1 MYDKVAKNSVD
12 IAYVDGVVYSGS
24 GWLYKQGGIVYI
36 VTAAHVGRVR
46 NQKGSNSS
54 RYSDT
59 IFATLYNETA
69 DAHQTFQCNVIGADA
84 RADIMLLRPVE
95 SGAFVNVSNAGLTFA
110 SSRAISPGDDCYI
123 VGNPSGFDVLSISHG
138 NVRDPKHV
146 NQYNVET
153 MFVTAPS
160 IGGNS
165 GGCIVDRSGNVIGLL
180 TFGLTNTETMG
191 GGASEFMMQ
200 PIVKKIIVN
209 GPTIVGGTPWENNFE
224 FAAASTSKPKAA
236 LQATSTVVTTADI
249 LNTYS
254 VMRGAS
260 AVAHGGVKV
269 NNPPLNS
276 KLENGD
282 VLVQIKYTPN
292 DANMDPNYTGSEV
305 TIPIGQWGGFSPT
318 VATWFIGESNIA
330 TVKLLVVRNN
340 VLQAEMQLSSTDW
353 GTDKTFYYMSELNDQ
368 ELKSTLNTSYP
379 I

>member
-1 MYDKVAKNSVD
+1 VD
-12 IAYVDGVVYSGS
+12 IAYLNGSITYSGS
-24 GWLYKQGGIVYI
+24 GWLYKQSGVTYI

-46 NQKGSNSS
+46 DAKGSNAS

-59 IFATLYNETA
+59 IYATLYNETA
-69 DAHQTFQCNVIGADA
+69 SAHQTYQCNVIGADA

-110 SSRAISPGDDCYI
+110 SSRATSPGDDCFI

-191 GGASEFMMQ
+191 GGASEFMLQ

-209 GPTIVGGTPWENNFE
+209 GPSSVGGTPWENNLE
-224 FAAASTSKPKAA
+224 FAASSTSKPKAA
-236 LQATSTVVTTADI
+236 LQVTSTLVTTANI
-249 LNTYS
+249 LSTHTI
-254 VMRGAS
+254 MRGGS
-260 AVAHGGVKV
+260 AAAHGGVV
-269 NNPPLNS
+269 VSSPPANS
-276 KLENGD
+276 KLQAGD

-292 DANMDPNYTGSEV
+292 DAALDPNYTGSEV
-305 TIPIGQWGGFSPT
+305 TIPIGQWGGYSPT
-318 VATWFIGESNIA
+318 TATWFIGESNVA
-330 TVKLLVVRNN
+330 TVKLVVVRNN
-340 VLQAEMQLSSTDW
+340 VLQSEIQLTSADW
-353 GTDKTFYYMSELNDQ
+353 GSDKTFYYMSEANDR
-368 ELKSTLNTSYP
+368 ELQSTLNTSYP